1 MAKKTN
7 ININGKDYYR
17 ITLDIGKRNDGTRIR
32 KQFYGKSKSEAEKLR
47 DKYLKNVTDGI
58 ENKYEDI
65 IMEDVFKEWLFNI
78 KRSTIK
84 PSTFER
90 YESIYRNYI
99 VNSDIAF
106 KLIDKI
112 SSQDIQQ
119 YYNKLHS
126 DGKSHSVIDKL
137 NKLINPFFV
146 YCVKNR
152 FIRFN
157 PCDTVSLPRNDKIY
171 TDKSIDPFTNKEI
184 EEIKKACVSDDTI
197 SNIFYI
203 LLGTGMRIGE
213 LLALTKSDINLDSN
227 TIRINKSI
235 KRVKLINADGSYNY
249 NIILQTPKTGTS
261 VRTIP
266 FPDNLKNIIS
276 SQLEKQCIK
285 YNCKDKEFDN
295 SALLFSTYLLTY
307 YDDGN
312 IRRYWKKLLD
322 KANVR
327 YRGIHS
333 LRHTYATKLF
343 EAGVPIKTVQVLLGH
358 SDIKVT
364 TDIYIHVMPNA
375 KKEAVDVLNNIL

>member
-7 ININGKDYYR
+7 TNINGKDYYR
-17 ITLDIGKRNDGTRIR
+17 VTLDIGKRADGTRIR

-47 DKYLKNVTDGI
+47 NEYLKNTSDGI
-58 ENKYEDI
+58 ENKYENI

-90 YESIYRNYI
+90 YEGIYRNYI
-99 VNSDIAF
+99 VNSPLAY

-126 DGKSHSVIDKL
+126 DGKSHSAIDKL
-137 NKLINPFFV
+137 NKLINPFFT
-146 YCVKNR
+146 YCVRNR

-157 PCDTVSLPRNDKIY
+157 PCDNVSLPRNDKIY

-184 EEIKKACVSDDTI
+184 ETIKETCTADNTMT
-197 SNIFYI
+197 NIFYI

-213 LLALTKSDINLDSN
+213 LLALTKGDINLDGS
-227 TIRINKSI
+227 TIRINKNI
-235 KRVKLINADGSYNY
+235 KRVKLINKDGSYNY

-261 VRTIP
+261 IRTIP
-266 FPDNLKNIIS
+266 FPDNLKDIIVN
-276 SQLEKQCIK
+276 QLEKQRAKYIIK
-285 YNCKDKEFDN
+285 GKEFDN
-295 SALLFSTYLLTY
+295 TALLFSTSLLSY

-312 IRRYWKKLLD
+312 IRRWWKKLLD
-322 KANVR
+322 NANVR

-343 EAGVPIKTVQVLLGH
+343 EAGVPVKTVQVLLGH

-364 TDIYIHVMPNA
+364 TEIYIHVMPNA